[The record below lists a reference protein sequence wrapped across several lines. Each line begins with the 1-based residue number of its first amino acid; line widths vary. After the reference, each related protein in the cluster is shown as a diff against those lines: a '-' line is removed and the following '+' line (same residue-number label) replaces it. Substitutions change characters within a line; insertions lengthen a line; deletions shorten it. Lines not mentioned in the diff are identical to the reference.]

1 MTIIPSANKKMQ
13 DQAARLRSQCK
24 DTLEEREKQKSL
36 MQECEEQ
43 AKRLEELRED
53 RARDEAEIA
62 KQREEIADRDELKKR
77 LDAATLRQE
86 LDGKHHKE
94 MMEAEQQRSKADLA
108 SVRGVVF
115 ERGTISSLSRKSLEY
130 TLEYKYR
137 YARISYEEN
146 TQQRL

>member
-1 MTIIPSANKKMQ
+1 MNLI
-13 DQAARLRSQCK
+13 
-24 DTLEEREKQKSL
+24 L
-36 MQECEEQ
+36 MGPPGAGKGTQ

-53 RARDEAEIA
+53 RARDEAEIS

-108 SVRGVVF
+108 SVR
-115 ERGTISSLSRKSLEY
+115 SS
-130 TLEYKYR
+130 
-137 YARISYEEN
+137 
-146 TQQRL
+146 Q

>member
-1 MTIIPSANKKMQ
+1 MQ
-13 DQAARLRSQCK
+13 DQAAKLRSQCK

-36 MQECEEQ
+36 VQECEEQ

-53 RARDEAEIA
+53 RARDEAEIS